1 MSPEPETSRADAQGR
16 FTSPHHIPLLQ
27 VGRDFGGSASGNTS
41 RAGSDSDSDKE
52 ASGAPRRPGMRMQNS
67 RMSSLRKA
75 VESFR
80 ESGMGG
86 GVLADA
92 LGDQNGS
99 EDAAAAASAHDA
111 DGDDD
116 ALAREEARDRSLR
129 GSVY

>member
-1 MSPEPETSRADAQGR
+1 
-16 FTSPHHIPLLQ
+16 
-27 VGRDFGGSASGNTS
+27 
-41 RAGSDSDSDKE
+41 
-52 ASGAPRRPGMRMQNS
+52 MQNS
-67 RMSSLRKA
+67 RLSSLRKA